1 MEKGTSITDP
11 VMVALFRHLTIE
23 TGLHAQA
30 CSGLIV
36 GRGRKMSV
44 IVRDELKSNGWEGPL
59 PRNLKEL
66 LTLYQEVLVDTYRGA
81 VTLTI
86 APRCGCVRGEVVES
100 NLY

>member
-1 MEKGTSITDP
+1 MATITDP
-11 VMVALFRHLTIE
+11 AMIQLFRHLTLE

-36 GRGRKMSV
+36 NRGRKMSV

-66 LTLYQEVLVDTYRGA
+66 LTLYQEVLVDTYRGG
-81 VTLTI
+81 VTLTT
-86 APRCGCVRGEVVES
+86 APRCGCVRVVFDEG
-100 NLY
+100 NAY